1 MGRYYDEY
9 GNTRYDDEIAYAGDM
24 FSRDAITACCCS
36 IDSAD
41 SNWSPQGTSSIT
53 YSDTVQKA
61 TAASLT
67 AVDSKISPYDSL
79 CSIADASSS
88 ISATVDEF
96 SNALAAI
103 SERLSNLE
111 AKFGNGFKSSFLKRK
126 YNWEPLK
133 RSNLKTLGAMG

>member
-24 FSRDAITACCCS
+24 FSRDAIAACCCS
-36 IDSAD
+36 MDSD
-41 SNWSPQGTSSIT
+41 SSWSAQGTSSIT

-67 AVDSKISPYDSL
+67 AIDSKVSAYDSL
-79 CSIADASSS
+79 CSIADASST

-126 YNWEPLK
+126 YYWEPLK
-133 RSNLKTLGAMG
+133 RSSLKTLGAMG

>member
-9 GNTRYDDEIAYAGDM
+9 GNTRYDDLLTYGGDT
-24 FSRDAITACCCS
+24 FDRDAITACCCS
-36 IDSAD
+36 MDSAD
-41 SNWSPQGTSSIT
+41 SSWSPRGTSSMT
-53 YSDTVQKA
+53 YSDTIQKA

-67 AVDSKISPYDSL
+67 AIDSKVSAYDSL

-88 ISATVDEF
+88 ISATVDEV

-111 AKFGNGFKSSFLKRK
+111 AKFGNGFKSSILKRK
-126 YNWEPLK
+126 YNWEPLR
-133 RSNLKTLGAMG
+133 RSSLKTLGAMG

>member
-36 IDSAD
+36 MDSD
-41 SNWSPQGTSSIT
+41 SSWSAQGTSNVNYLDSAK
-53 YSDTVQKA
+53 TV
-61 TAASLT
+61 SLT
-67 AVDSKISPYDSL
+67 AIDSKVSPYDSL

-88 ISATVDEF
+88 ISATVDEV

-111 AKFGNGFKSSFLKRK
+111 AKFGNGFKSSILKRK

-133 RSNLKTLGAMG
+133 RSSLKTLGAMG

>member
-9 GNTRYDDEIAYAGDM
+9 GNTRYDDLLTYGGDT
-24 FSRDAITACCCS
+24 FDRDAITACCCS
-36 IDSAD
+36 MDSD
-41 SNWSPQGTSSIT
+41 SSWSPQGTSSMT
-53 YSDTVQKA
+53 YSDTIQKA

-67 AVDSKISPYDSL
+67 AIDSKVSAYDSL
-79 CSIADASSS
+79 CSIADASST

-111 AKFGNGFKSSFLKRK
+111 AKFGNDFKSSILKRK
-126 YNWEPLK
+126 YHWAPLK
-133 RSNLKTLGAMG
+133 RSSLKTLGAMG

>member
-9 GNTRYDDEIAYAGDM
+9 GNTRYDDEIAYAGDT
-24 FSRDAITACCCS
+24 FNRDAITAYCS
-36 IDSAD
+36 ATAAD
-41 SNWSPQGTSSIT
+41 NSLGLQGTSNVNYLDSAR
-53 YSDTVQKA
+53 TV
-61 TAASLT
+61 SLS
-67 AVDSKISPYDSL
+67 AVDSKIRVYDSL
-79 CSIADASSS
+79 SSKADASSS

-111 AKFGNGFKSSFLKRK
+111 AKFGNGFKSSILKRK

-133 RSNLKTLGAMG
+133 RSSLKTLGAMG

>member
-9 GNTRYDDEIAYAGDM
+9 GNTRYDDLLTYGGDT
-24 FSRDAITACCCS
+24 FDRDAITACCCS
-36 IDSAD
+36 MDSD
-41 SNWSPQGTSSIT
+41 SSWSPQGTSSMT
-53 YSDTVQKA
+53 YSDTIQK
-61 TAASLT
+61 LT
-67 AVDSKISPYDSL
+67 AIDSKVSAYDSL

-111 AKFGNGFKSSFLKRK
+111 AKFGNDFKSSILKRK
-126 YNWEPLK
+126 YHWAPLK
-133 RSNLKTLGAMG
+133 RSSLKTLGAMG

>member
-9 GNTRYDDEIAYAGDM
+9 GNTRYDDLLTYGGDT
-24 FSRDAITACCCS
+24 FDRDAITACCCS
-36 IDSAD
+36 MDSAD
-41 SNWSPQGTSSIT
+41 SSWSPQGISSIT

-67 AVDSKISPYDSL
+67 AIDSKVSPYNCLSD
-79 CSIADASSS
+79 IAEASSS

-111 AKFGNGFKSSFLKRK
+111 AKFGNDFKSSILKRK
-126 YNWEPLK
+126 YNWEPLR
-133 RSNLKTLGAMG
+133 RSSLKTLGAMG